1 MEYIYFAVSDSHPG
15 MVKIGRT
22 DRPVGERMSELSQ
35 DDYGLSDFEG
45 DSVWQAVD
53 VIKVEDNVQAESML
67 HDHFGSA
74 RVENGRE
81 IFYSDDVNAM
91 ASEGTEIVDGVS
103 IDLFSAGA
111 DSSEA
116 LFDGAE
122 IDSAAAMLILSL
134 GGLGIGIAGAAIAY
148 DKYKDEKV
156 VKETINTVKLTVDEG
171 KKKWDGSA
179 ETRQEIL
186 DKSTQTVNEAWE
198 STSEFRN
205 QARTKWDSS
214 AESRNEIVDKSTQ
227 TINEAWES
235 SSEFRNQVQTKGEGL
250 FSKIRNTLR
259 GLK

>member
-22 DRPVGERMSELSQ
+22 DRPVDERMSELSQ

-122 IDSAAAMLILSL
+122 IGYEAAMLILAL
-134 GGLGIGIAGAAIAY
+134 GGLGIGIAGVAIAY

-156 VKETINTVKLTVDEG
+156 VKETINTVKLTVGEG
-171 KKKWDGSA
+171 KKKWDESA
-179 ETRQEIL
+179 ETRQEIV
-186 DKSTQTVNEAWE
+186 DKSTETLNQAWQ
-198 STSEFRN
+198 STSGFRD
-205 QARTKWDSS
+205 QAKTKWDNS
-214 AESRNEIVDKSTQ
+214 AETRKEIVDKSTQ

-235 SSEFRNQVQTKGEGL
+235 SSEFRNQAQIKGKGL
-250 FSKIRNTLR
+250 FSKIGNKLR